1 VDDPHL
7 GLVGRRLERLR
18 ELSRGRALPPSQ
30 DAHGHAR
37 APADAPAPV
46 AVPPRPARDPAHA
59 ARLAEAVGGTV
70 DPAARGAVVRI
81 ETSDPLPASLGP
93 LAALPFPFDPAAP
106 VVCLDTETT
115 GLGTATGMLAFIV
128 GIGMWSGDRFVVRQF
143 LMPDH
148 PDEPALLEAV
158 AAAIPEDAW
167 LVTYNGRT
175 FDWPLLVTRFRLQH
189 LPPPPHAGHLDL
201 LPVARQLWR
210 HRLADA
216 RLVSVESGVAGIH
229 RGVDLPGGVI
239 PDRYLTYLRT
249 GRAAPLR
256 HVAEHNRQDVISLA
270 RLLVVLAERF
280 APRDARQ
287 HAHPGDLAGLGR
299 AYSRMGDRAE
309 GLACVDLA
317 LELLGSFPWYRRLP
331 HLEEALVAERARL
344 LARLGERDE
353 AALSWLAVAHEGGR
367 LAPLGWVQVAKYRE
381 HVARDPEHA
390 IEAAARA
397 GSLAAR
403 ARLTGMPLAWL
414 ERDLARRVPRLRR
427 RLARAHITERRPSA
441 A

>member
-1 VDDPHL
+1 VPAAVEV
-7 GLVGRRLERLR
+7 GKAGATSVGRAGSTTATDTER
-18 ELSRGRALPPSQ
+18 
-30 DAHGHAR
+30 
-37 APADAPAPV
+37 
-46 AVPPRPARDPAHA
+46 A
-59 ARLAEAVGGTV
+59 ARLAEALEGSV
-70 DPAARGAVVRI
+70 DAMSRGRVVRV
-81 ETSDPLPASLGP
+81 ESSVPLPASLRP
-93 LAALPFPFDPAAP
+93 LATLPFPFDPASR

-115 GLGTATGMLAFIV
+115 GLGTATGTVVFMI
-128 GIGMWSGDRFVVRQF
+128 GIGAWQDDRFVVRQF
-143 LMPDH
+143 VLPDH

-158 AAAIPEDAW
+158 AAAIPADAW

-216 RLVSVESGVAGIH
+216 RLASVESGVAGIH
-229 RGVDLPGGVI
+229 RGIDLPGMLI

-249 GRAAPLR
+249 GRGVLLR
-256 HVAEHNRQDVISLA
+256 EVAEHNRQDVISLA
-270 RLLVVLAERF
+270 RLLVVLAERL
-280 APRDARQ
+280 APREARP

-299 AYSRMGDRAE
+299 AYARQGDRAE

-317 LELLGSFPWYRRLP
+317 LELLGSLPWYRRLP
-331 HLEEALVAERARL
+331 QLEEVLVAERARL
-344 LARLGERDE
+344 LARLGKRDE
-353 AALSWLAVAHEGGR
+353 AAHGWLAVAQEGGR

-403 ARLTGMPLAWL
+403 ARLTGVPLTWL

-427 RLARAHITERRPSA
+427 RLAHARVSSPHSSA